1 MFGSLRLKIFKHGKA
16 TTQKRKGIAMT
27 IFVLKAKLKQKK
39 YELSRRVWRALHHI
53 PNHRTASRP
62 PATPSGAETVGKRSK
77 D

>member
-1 MFGSLRLKIFKHGKA
+1 MGSLRLK
-16 TTQKRKGIAMT
+16 

-53 PNHRTASRP
+53 PNHR
-62 PATPSGAETVGKRSK
+62 SK